1 MNIMTA
7 EEKVR
12 LEGELTDR
20 IAFRKVIT
28 LRIAE
33 ARALGDLRENA
44 EYHAAREDQG
54 HNEAKI
60 RELEQKLATAQ
71 VAHATEMPAGM
82 VFVGAMI
89 RLRDEDTG
97 EDDVYKLVG
106 QASGTFSAEYNEVT
120 ASSPMGMALLKAQI
134 GSAVTVN
141 LPRGEKRFTI
151 IEFVE

>member
-12 LEGELTDR
+12 LEGELVER
-20 IAFRKVIT
+20 IAFRKVISE
-28 LRIAE
+28 RIAE

-60 RELEQKLATAQ
+60 RDLEAKLASAQ
-71 VAHATEMPAGM
+71 VAHATEMPEGM

-89 RLRDEDTG
+89 RLRDEDSG
-97 EDDVYKLVG
+97 EDDVYRLVG
-106 QASGTFSAEYNEVT
+106 QASGTFSADYTEVT
-120 ASSPMGMALLKAQI
+120 ASSPMGMALLKAQV
-134 GSAVTVN
+134 GAMVTVN
-141 LPRGEKRFTI
+141 LPRGERRFTI
-151 IEFVE
+151 VEFVE